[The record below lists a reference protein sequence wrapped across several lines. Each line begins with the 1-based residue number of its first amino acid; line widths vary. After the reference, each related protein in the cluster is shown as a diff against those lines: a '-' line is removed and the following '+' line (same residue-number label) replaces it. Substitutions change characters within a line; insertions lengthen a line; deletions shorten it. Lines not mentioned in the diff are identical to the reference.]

1 VVIDHAIWSKNVDV
15 QSISGHSSISGACNS
30 IIIMNYLQDSNNK
43 DIKKEKKKRLE
54 REARLGVTSDMVIVL
69 VMEIASINYV
79 VDFDNYYQEED
90 QKKLGKVNNNW
101 LSFLKSIQDWSN
113 ENNKAATLID
123 FMKRAGRADRV

>member
-1 VVIDHAIWSKNVDV
+1 
-15 QSISGHSSISGACNS
+15 
-30 IIIMNYLQDSNNK
+30 
-43 DIKKEKKKRLE
+43 
-54 REARLGVTSDMVIVL
+54 
-69 VMEIASINYV
+69 MEIASINYV